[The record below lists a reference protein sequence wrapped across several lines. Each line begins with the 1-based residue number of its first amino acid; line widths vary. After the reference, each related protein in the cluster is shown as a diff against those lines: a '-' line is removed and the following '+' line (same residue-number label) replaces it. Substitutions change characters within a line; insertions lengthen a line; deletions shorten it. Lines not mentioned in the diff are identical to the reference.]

1 MVSVLTHQD
10 VLERNVVEWDWRA
23 VTRLCLQVATRVLG
37 PGSTA
42 EDAAQEAAMVAWRH
56 RTDCQ
61 SPEAPWPWIA
71 MIARREALRQRVAPT
86 QVELD
91 DEALAASPEEHQA
104 LLLRLDVRSAIAG
117 LSEHDRALV
126 LARYWNDLTQEQ
138 VAAVLQIPAGT
149 VKVRLHRLRE
159 HLRPILEEP

>member
-1 MVSVLTHQD
+1 VVSVLTQHD
-10 VLERNVVEWDWRA
+10 VLTGNGADWDWRA
-23 VTRLCLQVATRVLG
+23 VSRLCLQVATRILG

-42 EDAAQEAAMVAWRH
+42 EDAAQEAAIVAWRH
-56 RTDCQ
+56 RTDCR

-71 MIARREALRQRVAPT
+71 VIARREALRQRAGASPVQLEDDAVAAP
-86 QVELD
+86 
-91 DEALAASPEEHQA
+91 PEEHQT
-104 LLLRLDVRSAIAG
+104 LLRLDVRRALAE

-138 VAAVLQIPAGT
+138 VAAVLQIPSDT

-159 HLRPILEEP
+159 RLRPILLEP